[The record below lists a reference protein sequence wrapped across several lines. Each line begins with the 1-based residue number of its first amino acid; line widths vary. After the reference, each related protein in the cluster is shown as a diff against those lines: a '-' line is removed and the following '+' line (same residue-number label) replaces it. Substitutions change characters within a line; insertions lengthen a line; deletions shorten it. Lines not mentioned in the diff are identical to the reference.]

1 MTMKKPRVNIQE
13 QKEAIMNVPISNNM
27 NMPVMEEQE
36 QSEEVYPAY
45 NPNEYRYSSD
55 PSYSRQRIREL
66 GGRRKSKSKSKKSRK
81 TRKTQK
87 TRRSRK

>member
-36 QSEEVYPAY
+36 QSEEEVYPAY
-45 NPNEYRYSSD
+45 KPNEYRYLD

-66 GGRRKSKSKSKKSRK
+66 GGRRKSRSKSKKSRK
-81 TRKTQK
+81 SRKTRK